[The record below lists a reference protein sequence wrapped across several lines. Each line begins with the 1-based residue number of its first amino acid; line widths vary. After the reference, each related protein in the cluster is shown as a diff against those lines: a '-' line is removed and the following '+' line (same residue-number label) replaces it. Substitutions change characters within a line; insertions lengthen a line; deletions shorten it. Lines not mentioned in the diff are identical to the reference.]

1 MLPIAH
7 AAGLNFRKMWSA
19 MTSTEQAI
27 EKEISELIETY
38 RVAWNARDFEKM
50 ASLFSEPA
58 TYITPNGNLS
68 IPNKAA
74 LIAKLSEQFDGLD
87 AEGFDHTEIGEVVV
101 TRCNQ
106 VSALAELQNLR
117 RLRSDGSEIVSMD
130 ALYICVL
137 QQGNW
142 RLSVAMA
149 GDCGWNDREPKTDDR
164 TPTRP
169 FRLSGEF

>member
-1 MLPIAH
+1 
-7 AAGLNFRKMWSA
+7 

-27 EKEISELIETY
+27 EKEISDLVETY
-38 RVAWNARDFEKM
+38 LAAWNARDFEKM

-74 LIAKLSEQFDGLD
+74 LVSKLREQFVGID
-87 AEGFDHTEIGEVVV
+87 AEGFDRTEIGKIVV

-106 VSALAELQNLR
+106 DSALAELQNLR
-117 RLRSDGSEIVSMD
+117 RLRADGSEIVSMD

-137 QQGNW
+137 QNGNW

-149 GDCGWNDREPKTDDR
+149 GDRGWNDRKT
-164 TPTRP
+164 
-169 FRLSGEF
+169 